1 MFFVLLHQHFA
12 LAHGLWDGHVLVPRC
27 VKAADKLWRICCERK
42 KQKMPIHPDAMRCH
56 RFGSWNSIYKS
67 TANPA
72 TRTNML
78 FYYSATWLERNGCEP
93 KLWAW
98 ESGLSHA
105 DHTDADADADK
116 CAGCYWYLLMLLVL
130 MKMMVMMMMMMM
142 MMMMNCCV
150 AAWLVWPCFCQTAMP
165 RLVMPEWRSACL
177 LQSQPSL
184 SPFRQ
189 KKHKLQML
197 NASTNA
203 ECCAAGNKSSLAAWA
218 SWTSETVQTQAL
230 YTPKTLITFP
240 IIAFLGLWEI
250 TK

>member
-12 LAHGLWDGHVLVPRC
+12 LAHALCDGHVLVPRC

-130 MKMMVMMMMMMM
+130 MKMIVMMMMMMM
-142 MMMMNCCV
+142 MMVMNCCV

-189 KKHKLQML
+189 KNTNYKCWMHPQML
-197 NASTNA
+197 NAVLLATNHLWQL
-203 ECCAAGNKSSLAAWA
+203 ELPG
-218 SWTSETVQTQAL
+218 QARRFK
-230 YTPKTLITFP
+230 PKPCIL
-240 IIAFLGLWEI
+240 LRHS
-250 TK
+250 